1 MLSIQ
6 EHDFTVQ
13 DEYNAL
19 RQRNAGAVVIFTG
32 HVREFIDCDKHSTF
46 YLQHYPA
53 MTQKSLEKIIHTA
66 KNRWPLNNVRVIHRV
81 GKLNVEDQI
90 VFVGVSAKH
99 RTDAFN
105 ACEFIIDT
113 LKTSAPFWKK
123 EGDNW
128 VQASEVDTLKSQQW
142 LTD

>member
-13 DEYNAL
+13 DEYNTL
-19 RQRNAGAVVIFTG
+19 LEKNAGAVVMFTG
-32 HVREFIDCDKHSTF
+32 HVREFVHCDKHRVF

-53 MTQKSLEKIIHTA
+53 MTQKSLETIIQTA
-66 KNRWPLNNVRVIHRV
+66 KNRWPLNKVNVIHRV
-81 GKLNVEDQI
+81 GKLNIEDQI

-113 LKTSAPFWKK
+113 LKTAAPFWKK
-123 EGDNW
+123 EGNNW
-128 VQASEVDTLKSQQW
+128 VQASEKDTLKAQQW
-142 LTD
+142 LS